1 MKKAHFILQGKG
13 GVGKSFISSLIAQF
27 LIERGDSVSCI
38 DTDPNNSTFSSIKAI
53 DAAFLE
59 LFDADSKLNERNF
72 DKLIE
77 TILTTDGADFVIDN
91 GATSFLPLI
100 DYISEN
106 HVFEM
111 LAHKY
116 EIYIH
121 VPVTGGQGQGDT
133 INGFVSL
140 VEKYPSSNFVI
151 WLNEYHGAI
160 KDEEGNGFEGMEA
173 YKKNKKPVRGI
184 VRIGSQNVK
193 TFGRDIEEMTK
204 ANLTFAE
211 VGNDA
216 RFNLMAKQRLKIFK
230 ESIFNTL
237 PTIF

>member
-77 TILTTDGADFVIDN
+77 TMLTTDDADFVIDN

-111 LAHKY
+111 LADKY

-140 VEKYPSSNFVI
+140 IEKYPSCNFVV

-160 KDEEGNGFEGMEA
+160 KDDEGNGFEGMET
-173 YKKNKKPVRGI
+173 YKKNKKAIRGL